1 MQLQLEKRPCSLQLE
16 KALTQQW
23 RPTAAKYINN
33 KYIYIYIYM
42 FSNSL
47 TFLPSK
53 ARALH
58 SDLVPTIVCGDFFFF
73 FLPYHMT

>member
-33 KYIYIYIYM
+33 KYIYIYV
-42 FSNSL
+42 F
-47 TFLPSK
+47 K
-53 ARALH
+53 
-58 SDLVPTIVCGDFFFF
+58 FFDIPPFKS
-73 FLPYHMT
+73 